1 MCRLCLYSTSDY
13 FEFAHAHGHDSDKI
27 LDKIQKFLYL
37 QVLLINSVPAN
48 RFQSIHSIFHFQI
61 SDDDPYPRTICQKCL
76 NRLQQ
81 FNEFYLEVL
90 QNQEILRY
98 NLPLIAGNGGEPQ
111 LYTITTDLSD
121 GKVSSAITTTAAVPA
136 AVPTTTSNLIQVT
149 PGFNFKADGSGSYIL
164 TLQTSGVGSMALA
177 QETPTTMDLQQFISS
192 NAMHSIESTPSIA
205 SATDSPIPDL
215 NSLKSRS
222 IALDASEMTRY
233 TFDSQNQTSAFYTIG
248 SKVSATSTAAAHSA
262 KRPTD
267 EQYAVRLKR
276 GTKVA
281 SKLSERNFKQEPE
294 NVILK
299 IERELD
305 SSQDDERAAV
315 DSDDNIDDECNADAV
330 DDIDMNDIEVI
341 DEIDIEDDRFNGFP
355 KLIIKDAKLVIRGR
369 QLVELMSKFYRL
381 ECDLC
386 EDSK

>member
-1 MCRLCLYSTSDY
+1 MSIVSMCRLCLYSTSDY
-13 FEFAHAHGHDSDKI
+13 FEFAHAHGHGPDKI

-37 QVLLINSVPAN
+37 QVLLIDSVPAN
-48 RFQSIHSIFHFQI
+48 RFHTIIYFQI

-76 NRLQQ
+76 TRLQQ

-98 NLPLIAGNGGEPQ
+98 NQPLITNNGGEPQ

-121 GKVSSAITTTAAVPA
+121 GKESSAITTTAAAPAAA

-149 PGFNFKADGSGSYIL
+149 PGFNFKADGSGNYIL
-164 TLQTSGVGSMALA
+164 TLQSSGVGSTALA
-177 QETPTTMDLQQFISS
+177 QETPTTIDLQQFISS
-192 NAMHSIESTPSIA
+192 NAMHSIESTPSDA
-205 SATDSPIPDL
+205 SATDSPVPDS

-222 IALDASEMTRY
+222 NAMHASEVTSY
-233 TFDSQNQTSAFYTIG
+233 TFDSQSQTTASHTIG
-248 SKVSATSTAAAHSA
+248 SKVLAPFHSA
-262 KRPTD
+262 ND
-267 EQYAVRLKR
+267 EQYGVRLKR
-276 GTKVA
+276 GAKVA
-281 SKLSERNFKQEPE
+281 SKLSERNIKQGPE
-294 NVILK
+294 HVILK

-305 SSQDDERAAV
+305 SSQDEEHAAV
-315 DSDDNIDDECNADAV
+315 DSDDNNDDECNADAV
-330 DDIDMNDIEVI
+330 DDVDMNDIEVI
-341 DEIDIEDDRFNGFP
+341 DEIDIENERFNGFP

-386 EDSK
+386 DDGK